1 MAKGGYTRASL
12 VGWPPDAHQLSATQ
26 SKRVNMLQKS
36 LIAATSLA
44 ILAASPIVAETTSG
58 NAGRMSFYTGQGA
71 GAIANKGST
80 LDRKWVVVNDPNLP
94 VQISKYKGMKTL
106 YSERQWTYDATYWID
121 VTDPIAAF
129 EVRIIPFDIWG
140 ERDTTLTATEI
151 TDLEAGVE
159 SRKFSGK
166 WRIRSDNTVLE
177 HYASLAYVARVR
189 LQSGKILRA
198 DTDPILEQARN
209 FAEDF
214 SVGDLELKSEE

>member
-1 MAKGGYTRASL
+1 MAKVGYARASL
-12 VGWPPDAHQLSATQ
+12 VVWSPDAQQLSATQ
-26 SKRVNMLQKS
+26 SKRANMLQKS
-36 LIAATSLA
+36 LIVATLA
-44 ILAASPIVAETTSG
+44 VLAASPIAAETTSG
-58 NAGRMSFYTGQGA
+58 NAGRMTFYTGYGA
-71 GAIANKGST
+71 VANKGST
-80 LDRKWVVVNDPNLP
+80 LERKWVVVNDPNLP
-94 VQISKYKGMKTL
+94 VQISKYKGIKPL
-106 YSERQWTYDATYWID
+106 YSDQQWTYDATYWID
-121 VTDPIAAF
+121 VTDSIAAF

-140 ERDTTLTATEI
+140 ERDTTLTATDI

-166 WRIRSDNTVLE
+166 WRILSDTTALE

-214 SVGDLELKSEE
+214 SIGDLELGSEE